1 MKCMEKEK
9 KATPARTRSPIKSP
23 TPLAS
28 IVTVYHKPVTKGK
41 RKIGLLREVYDSE
54 QHIKVLQ
61 LVDKLE
67 RAARLD
73 SYQRLGEM
81 VLWKTNSTIFY
92 STREPKPK
100 PSMNIWHVQ
109 VCWMFIINVYNMYE
123 HVYFKLGAS
132 VCARA
137 RFVCSTSKP
146 Q

>member
-1 MKCMEKEK
+1 MEVK

-81 VLWKTNSTIFY
+81 FL
-92 STREPKPK
+92 
-100 PSMNIWHVQ
+100 
-109 VCWMFIINVYNMYE
+109 
-123 HVYFKLGAS
+123 
-132 VCARA
+132 
-137 RFVCSTSKP
+137 
-146 Q
+146 